1 MPSSTHSTTSN
12 DQCEHCHSAY
22 TLIKKKKI
30 CAVCRQYYCG
40 NCAPRER
47 YLNHSYRI
55 CLICQLISNNSTT
68 NDQLLEL
75 KVKHLR
81 NYLQAK
87 DISHNTCTEKQELV
101 DLIIR
106 SRHLPF
112 SNLLNQQT
120 DTSSIIDN
128 TTFNQS
134 STSNNSSPSTS
145 SMHSSKSGPFTNL
158 QQTVSSFANQMNNFA
173 SNVQDYV
180 TNTVS
185 DVINHTFGDEPQQTT
200 TASNNPNRGT
210 SPSSSTH
217 TTTTTTTRTSNNPNR
232 GTSPSSSTHTTTNR
246 PTPTNTQQQRRPPPS
261 ASATASSKST
271 TNQQIRRKSLSE
283 INNEENIED
292 LNIREL
298 KELLAANFVDF
309 KGCIEKSE
317 LIDKVRR
324 LYRDRQNEKNKAKE
338 LNDLTVGDS
347 ELCKICMDAIV
358 DCVFL
363 DCGHMVTC
371 VKCGKLLAECPIC
384 RSNIVRVVRVFK
396 S

>member
-1 MPSSTHSTTSN
+1 MPSTTDSITSN

-55 CLICQLISNNSTT
+55 CLTCQLISNNSTT

-87 DISHNTCTEKQELV
+87 DIPHNTCTEKQELV

-112 SNLLNQQT
+112 SRLLNQQT
-120 DTSSIIDN
+120 ETSPITN
-128 TTFNQS
+128 NTNQEQNHTTFNQT

-145 SMHSSKSGPFTNL
+145 RMHSSKSGPFSNF
-158 QQTVSSFANQMNNFA
+158 QQTVSSFANQVNNFA
-173 SNVQDYV
+173 SNIQDYV
-180 TNTVS
+180 ANTVS
-185 DVINHTFGDEPQQTT
+185 DVMNHTLGDQPQQ
-200 TASNNPNRGT
+200 A
-210 SPSSSTH
+210 
-217 TTTTTTTRTSNNPNR
+217 TTTTTTTTSHNSNRGASSNNSFP
-232 GTSPSSSTHTTTNR
+232 SPGSSTHTTTNR
-246 PTPTNTQQQRRPPPS
+246 PAPSNTQQQQQQRPSPS
-261 ASATASSKST
+261 GSATASSNST
-271 TNQQIRRKSLSE
+271 ANQRVRRKSLSE

-292 LNIREL
+292 FSIREL

-338 LNDLTVGDS
+338 LGDITAGDS